1 MLNQAETVKCS
12 SNKGLAYNRKYEE
25 YLNIFPVLENTDI
38 ALDTNFNNFRTPLS
52 SYAGIEW
59 AKHCFSN
66 DSPLSSEK
74 KHILFLFWPERL
86 ACAVIE
92 LSVNY

>member
-12 SNKGLAYNRKYEE
+12 SNKGLAYNRKYKE
-25 YLNIFPVLENTDI
+25 YLNIFPVLEKTDI

-59 AKHCFSN
+59 AKHCYSN
-66 DSPLSSEK
+66 DFPLSPQKNIFYSYFGPSG
-74 KHILFLFWPERL
+74 LRAL
-86 ACAVIE
+86 
-92 LSVNY
+92 LSN